1 MGHDGFASEI
11 YRLKHNVVCLA
22 IAFHKFQACITALD
36 QVVFHLVLQSQVW
49 EIIPAMFR
57 ILCVSNLCINT
68 LMTTIC

>member
-22 IAFHKFQACITALD
+22 SLPQVSSCITALD
-36 QVVFHLVLQSQVW
+36 QVVFHLVLQSQGW